1 MQRRKF
7 FRSLALGGLSAA
19 LAPVGKAVAPVAE
32 TVLPAAADAKIP
44 DTNIGEALAIPR
56 TACSMPGKYPG
67 KVVRV
72 NHPDCVVDGKP
83 SEERVYEMLKKTICS
98 LAGENDPAKAWLQF
112 VGPED
117 TIGLKVNP
125 IAGKLLSTSHALVR
139 SVIRQLEEAGI
150 PRERLLIWDRRE
162 EDLQNAGFTAE
173 NYPGI
178 RILGTEYRDENGS
191 YINAEG
197 KFYGEERVDKSQYFY
212 VDLEGEYDAYTM
224 PYMLNG
230 GKYSYYTKICTQM
243 VTKIINLPVLKN
255 AGTSI
260 TVCMKNLAFGSLT
273 NTARLHGPLWH
284 PTCAYACAFPPL
296 RDKAVLH
303 IVDGMIGCFDGGP
316 EANPQFIC
324 QYDALLAGTDPVAV
338 DRVAYDMVVARRIEE
353 GIQQT
358 EKAGGRKFLELAET
372 LGLGIADKARVEL
385 TDINLTV

>member
-19 LAPVGKAVAPVAE
+19 LTPVVKAAP
-32 TVLPAAADAKIP
+32 PAISDTKIP
-44 DTNIGEALAIPR
+44 DTNIDEALAVPR
-56 TACSMPGKYPG
+56 TAFSMPGKYPG
-67 KVVRV
+67 KVVRA
-72 NHPDCVVDGKP
+72 NHPQCVVDGKP
-83 SEERVYEMLKKTICS
+83 SDEAAYEMLKSSICS
-98 LAGENDPAKAWLQF
+98 LTGENDLAKAWLHF

-117 TIGLKVNP
+117 KIGLKVNP

-150 PRERLLIWDRRE
+150 PHENLLIWDRRE
-162 EDLQNAGFTAE
+162 EDLHNSGFTAE

-178 RILGTEYRDENGS
+178 RIIGTEYHDENGS
-191 YINAEG
+191 YVNAEG
-197 KFYGEERVDKSQYFY
+197 KYYGEERVDKNHYFY

-230 GKYSYYTKICTQM
+230 GKYSYYTKICTAM

-260 TVCMKNLAFGSLT
+260 TVCMKNLAFGSIT
-273 NTARLHGPLWH
+273 NTSRLHGPLWH

-296 RDKAVLH
+296 RDKVVLN
-303 IVDGMIGCFDGGP
+303 IADGMIGCFDGGP

-324 QYDALLAGTDPVAV
+324 RYNTLLVGTDAVAV
-338 DRVAYDMVVARRIEE
+338 DRIAYDIILAKRIEE
-353 GIQQT
+353 GLQRQ
-358 EKAGGRKFLELAET
+358 EKAGGRSFLELAQKV
-372 LGLGIADKARVEL
+372 GLGVADKEKIEL
-385 TDINLTV
+385 TEINLPV